1 MQTHP
6 IGVKCP
12 RCAEDIECT
21 VEVKRVP
28 GKGGSAVTDMRLVD
42 LAERFAEHYLMAGHT
57 PAPRAGVD
65 FVEPWQ
71 IELDRQTA

>member
-12 RCAEDIECT
+12 RCADDIECT

-28 GKGGSAVTDMRLVD
+28 GKGGSATTDMRYSVRE
-42 LAERFAEHYLMAGHT
+42 A
-57 PAPRAGVD
+57 
-65 FVEPWQ
+65 
-71 IELDRQTA
+71 